1 MLSCSESTEK
11 LIMKAV
17 LVILLVATAPVVVL
31 MALLRQFLFFAVV
44 APKVRDKGLRFWINT
59 VGGGTQN
66 KNIKLYLEA
75 LPESQRSRWPNWY
88 LAKANLL
95 MLAVVAV
102 WCALLLFAGK
112 T

>member
-1 MLSCSESTEK
+1 
-11 LIMKAV
+11 MKTL

-59 VGGGTQN
+59 IGGGTQS
-66 KNIKLYLEA
+66 KSIKLYLEA
-75 LPESQRSRWPNWY
+75 LPEGHRSRWPNWY

-95 MLAVVAV
+95 ILAAVVA
-102 WCALLLFAGK
+102 WCALLLIAVK